1 MQHLTATAK
10 GAQRRRATGLLL
22 AAAAVLMFAASQPSQ
37 AQMFHLILQCQ
48 GSVAAGL
55 QATKPGETP
64 IVAPRGAEAMA
75 TATADVGSDKNA
87 ADGNENIQARARAV
101 RGAAKTG
108 SAQLELALRD
118 NNMTAFVQRSNV
130 LPTGERMKYTATQTH
145 YTATYRPQA
154 SGLAGSEWRA
164 SWLFSW
170 HPPFQ
175 KLAAARLSIDR
186 QSGQLEGEIVGPAGE
201 ILGLIDMQ
209 CEPRRDADG
218 PAPRF

>member
-1 MQHLTATAK
+1 MQHLTATDK
-10 GAQRRRATGLLL
+10 GAQRWRATGPLL
-22 AAAAVLMFAASQPSQ
+22 AAAAVLMLSASQPVQ

-55 QATKPGETP
+55 QATKPGEAP

-75 TATADVGSDKNA
+75 TATADAGSDKNA

-118 NNMTAFVQRSNV
+118 NNMTVLVQRPNV

-154 SGLAGSEWRA
+154 SGLAGSE
-164 SWLFSW
+164 
-170 HPPFQ
+170 
-175 KLAAARLSIDR
+175 
-186 QSGQLEGEIVGPAGE
+186 
-201 ILGLIDMQ
+201 
-209 CEPRRDADG
+209 
-218 PAPRF
+218 

>member
-1 MQHLTATAK
+1 MQHLTATDK
-10 GAQRRRATGLLL
+10 DPQRWRATGPLL
-22 AAAAVLMFAASQPSQ
+22 AEAAVLMLWAHAPAQ

-55 QATKPGETP
+55 QATKPGEAP
-64 IVAPRGAEAMA
+64 IVAPRGAEAIA

>member
-55 QATKPGETP
+55 QATKPGEAP